1 MTNTYPIHKVRVSV
15 LNNLPFTLIWVKSMA
30 YQGIYNMYTSMAHW
44 QGEKSILCYHILLIA
59 KYGLIISLW
68 LITTLATAQ
77 NWKKKNT

>member
-1 MTNTYPIHKVRVSV
+1 
-15 LNNLPFTLIWVKSMA
+15 MA
-30 YQGIYNMYTSMAHW
+30 YQGMYNMYTSMAHW
-44 QGEKSILCYHILLIA
+44 QGEKSILCHHILLIA